1 MSVQTDIK
9 LSFDARFEITPV
21 RWWWGGGE
29 STQYSV
35 FNLGTFATVIIL
47 SIEFKIIL
55 SL

>member
-9 LSFDARFEITPV
+9 LSFDARFEIAPV
-21 RWWWGGGE
+21 RWSGEGGLRN
-29 STQYSV
+29 TVYSIWV
-35 FNLGTFATVIIL
+35 RLQLLLFL